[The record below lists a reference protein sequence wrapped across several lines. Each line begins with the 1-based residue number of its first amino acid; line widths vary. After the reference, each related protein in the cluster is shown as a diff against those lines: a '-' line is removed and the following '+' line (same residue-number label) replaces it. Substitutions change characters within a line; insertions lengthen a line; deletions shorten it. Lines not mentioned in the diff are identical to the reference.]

1 MRPGRAED
9 LAPLMELWRE
19 EVRLGRQDIVPDE
32 ARMRRMLSRFDW
44 EAGRAWLTTEAGS
57 PGRCCW

>member
-19 EVRLGRQDIVPDE
+19 EVRLGRQDIVPD
-32 ARMRRMLSRFDW
+32 
-44 EAGRAWLTTEAGS
+44 
-57 PGRCCW
+57 